1 LGDPSG
7 FQATTQGLARV
18 IVPMNERT
26 QLPTQAAIAAAIATA
41 PVGRF
46 VWLTQQEGSASGYE
60 QAIAPL
66 FVAAAKAWQAPSF
79 RRKRS
84 GGCTAFELE

>member
-1 LGDPSG
+1 LGDPFG

-46 VWLTQQEGSASGYE
+46 VWLTQQEGSASGYGTGNRAVVRSRC
-60 QAIAPL
+60 QS
-66 FVAAAKAWQAPSF
+66 VAGALVQEKAFGRMHCLRA
-79 RRKRS
+79 
-84 GGCTAFELE
+84 